1 MRPLPSSGKHTA
13 LLTIRGAAGLA
24 LFASLAATLI
34 AGCGAS
40 PGEDGPRGYGPVRLV
55 DDAGAEVQLA
65 RPPVRILSLVPSATE
80 ILVALGQG
88 ARLVG
93 RTDYDTQPPVAHLPS
108 VGGGLRPSIEGV
120 ISLDPDVV
128 VRFQAESD
136 PMTPR
141 RLDARGIAH
150 MAIRPDRVEDIG
162 RIILLLG
169 SLVGEE
175 ARADSL
181 RVAMERDAH
190 AASREASSRR
200 SPRVVLLLGGDPPT
214 IAGPATFL
222 SELLEAAGG
231 RNAFSDLGQLYA
243 PISLE
248 EILVREP
255 DLILAPEATPLPSA
269 LGRIPRREFPV
280 RVLTPGL
287 RIGESVRL
295 LSSLLDP
302 DGGG

>member
-1 MRPLPSSGKHTA
+1 MALA
-13 LLTIRGAAGLA
+13 LLPWLT
-24 LFASLAATLI
+24 ATLI
-34 AGCGAS
+34 TGCGAS
-40 PGEDGPRGYGPVRLV
+40 PGADEARGHGPIRFV
-55 DDAGAEVQLA
+55 DDAGSEVELA

-88 ARLVG
+88 ARLIG
-93 RTDYDTQPPVAHLPS
+93 RTDYDTHPPVAHLPS
-108 VGGGLRPSIEGV
+108 VGGGLRPSIESV

-128 VRFQAESD
+128 VRFRAESD
-136 PMTPR
+136 PVTPR
-141 RLDARGIAH
+141 QLDARGIAH
-150 MAIRPDRVEDIG
+150 VAIRPDRVEDIL
-162 RIILLLG
+162 RIIHLLG

-181 RVAMERDAH
+181 RIAVERDVD

-222 SELLEAAGG
+222 GELLEAAGA
-231 RNAFSDLGQLYA
+231 RNTFHDLGQLYA

-255 DLILAPEATPLPSA
+255 DLILAPEATPVPGP
-269 LGRIPRREFPV
+269 LGRIPHREFPL

-302 DGGG
+302 GRGG